1 MPSRKGADHVW
12 GYKKK
17 VNNIV
22 RNVEFHVLDEEKIKK
37 IHEKSL
43 YIMENIG
50 MRVGG
55 ERAVELLTGHGARIG
70 KDGLMRISAGM
81 VAKALESAP
90 KKLVL
95 YNRSGE
101 EAMVVD
107 SEKNQVYFGTHS
119 DQLEIVDPSDGGVRK
134 FLKKDVAAMCRIA
147 DALPNIHFVLSVG
160 MTADVNPRVQT
171 QSTFIETLRHFS
183 KTINFSSNSVD
194 SLKDC
199 LNIAAD
205 FAGGMQKLQEK
216 PFIFYYC
223 EPIPPLTHPPDS
235 TEKAYI
241 SAENRIPLIYMPYC
255 MMGGTSPVNLATTL
269 AQSNAEV
276 LFGLV
281 LSQLVSEGAPFI
293 YGAMP
298 SILDMR
304 TTIGSY
310 AAPEFHL
317 CVAAMADLAAY
328 YGLPFYGTAGCSDA
342 KAVDEQ
348 SVSEVAFQILSTM
361 LSKANLVHDVGVLDH
376 CNNVSPEMVVLAN
389 EIIEMMKYYTRGVD
403 AGEDDFVLDLVEKV
417 GPGGHYIEEMH
428 TLENFRQIWY
438 PDIFSREKVTQPGSS
453 IRQKIRQKIKGILEN
468 GAGPTLDPGQA
479 EVLDEWE
486 KKLGL

>member
-1 MPSRKGADHVW
+1 MSQ
-12 GYKKK
+12 
-17 VNNIV
+17 IV
-22 RNVEFHVLDEEKIKK
+22 RNIEFRVLDEEKIKK

-43 YIMENIG
+43 YIMEKIG

-55 ERAVELLTGHGARIG
+55 KRAVDLLTAHGARLG
-70 KDGLMRISAGM
+70 ADGLMRIGADM
-81 VAKALESAP
+81 VEKALQSAP

-101 EAMVVD
+101 EAMVID
-107 SEKNQVYFGTHS
+107 SENSQVYFGTHS
-119 DQLEIVDPSDGGVRK
+119 DQLEIVDPFDGGVRK
-134 FLKKDVAAMCRIA
+134 FLKKDVATMCRIA
-147 DALPNIHFVLSVG
+147 NALPHIHFVLSVG
-160 MTADVNPRVQT
+160 MTADVDPRVQT

-183 KTINFSSNSVD
+183 KTINFSSNNID

-235 TEKAYI
+235 TEKAFI
-241 SAENRIPLIYMPYC
+241 SAEHRIPLIYMPYC
-255 MMGGTSPVNLATTL
+255 MMGGTSPINLATTL

-281 LSQLVSEGAPFI
+281 LSQLVSEGTPYI

-348 SVSEVAFQILSTM
+348 SVSEVTFQILSTM
-361 LSKANLVHDVGVLDH
+361 LSKANLIHDVGVLDH

>member
-1 MPSRKGADHVW
+1 MSQ
-12 GYKKK
+12 
-17 VNNIV
+17 IV
-22 RNVEFHVLDEEKIKK
+22 RNIEFRVLDEEKIKK

-43 YIMENIG
+43 YIMEKIG

-55 ERAVELLTGHGARIG
+55 KRAVDLLTAHGARLG
-70 KDGLMRISAGM
+70 ADGLLRIGADM
-81 VAKALESAP
+81 VEKALQSAP

-101 EAMVVD
+101 EAMVID
-107 SEKNQVYFGTHS
+107 SENSQVYFGTHS
-119 DQLEIVDPSDGGVRK
+119 DQLEIVDPFDGGVRK
-134 FLKKDVAAMCRIA
+134 FLKKDVATMCRIA
-147 DALPNIHFVLSVG
+147 NALPHIHFVLSVG
-160 MTADVNPRVQT
+160 MTADVDPRVQT

-183 KTINFSSNSVD
+183 KTINFSSNNID

-235 TEKAYI
+235 TEKAFI
-241 SAENRIPLIYMPYC
+241 SAEHRIPLIYMPYC
-255 MMGGTSPVNLATTL
+255 MMGGTSPINLATTL

-281 LSQLVSEGAPFI
+281 LSQLVSEGTPYI

-348 SVSEVAFQILSTM
+348 SVSEVTFQILSTM
-361 LSKANLVHDVGVLDH
+361 LSKANLIHDVGVLDH

>member
-1 MPSRKGADHVW
+1 MSQ
-12 GYKKK
+12 
-17 VNNIV
+17 IV
-22 RNVEFHVLDEEKIKK
+22 RNIEFRVLDEETIKK

-43 YIMENIG
+43 YIMEKIG

-55 ERAVELLTGHGARIG
+55 KRAVDLLTAHGARLG
-70 KDGLMRISAGM
+70 ADGLMRIGADM
-81 VAKALESAP
+81 VEKALQSAP

-101 EAMVVD
+101 EAMVID
-107 SEKNQVYFGTHS
+107 SENSQVYFGTHS
-119 DQLEIVDPSDGGVRK
+119 DQLEIVDPFDGGVRK
-134 FLKKDVAAMCRIA
+134 FLKKDVATMCRIA
-147 DALPNIHFVLSVG
+147 NALPHIHFVLSVG
-160 MTADVNPRVQT
+160 MTADVDPRVQT

-183 KTINFSSNSVD
+183 KTINFSSNNID

-235 TEKAYI
+235 TEKAFI
-241 SAENRIPLIYMPYC
+241 SAEHRIPLIYMPYC
-255 MMGGTSPVNLATTL
+255 MMGGTSPINLATTL

-281 LSQLVSEGAPFI
+281 LSQLVSEGTPYI

-348 SVSEVAFQILSTM
+348 SVSEVTFQILSTM
-361 LSKANLVHDVGVLDH
+361 LSKANLIHDVGVLDH

>member
-1 MPSRKGADHVW
+1 MSQ
-12 GYKKK
+12 
-17 VNNIV
+17 IV
-22 RNVEFHVLDEEKIKK
+22 RNIEFRVLDEEKIKK

-43 YIMENIG
+43 YIMEKIG

-55 ERAVELLTGHGARIG
+55 KRAVDLLTAHGARLG
-70 KDGLMRISAGM
+70 ADGLMRIGADM
-81 VAKALESAP
+81 VEKALQSAP

-101 EAMVVD
+101 EAMVID
-107 SEKNQVYFGTHS
+107 SENSQVYFGTHS
-119 DQLEIVDPSDGGVRK
+119 DQLEIVDPFDGGVRK
-134 FLKKDVAAMCRIA
+134 FLKKDVATMCRIA
-147 DALPNIHFVLSVG
+147 NALPHIHFVLSVG
-160 MTADVNPRVQT
+160 MTADVDPRVQT

-183 KTINFSSNSVD
+183 KTINFSSNNID

-235 TEKAYI
+235 TEKAFI
-241 SAENRIPLIYMPYC
+241 SAEHRIPLIYMPYC
-255 MMGGTSPVNLATTL
+255 MMGGTSPINLATTL

-281 LSQLVSEGAPFI
+281 LSQLVSEGTPYI

-348 SVSEVAFQILSTM
+348 SVSEVTFQILSTM
-361 LSKANLVHDVGVLDH
+361 LSKANLIHDVGVLDH

-403 AGEDDFVLDLVEKV
+403 AREDDFVLDLVEKV

>member
-1 MPSRKGADHVW
+1 MSQ
-12 GYKKK
+12 
-17 VNNIV
+17 IV
-22 RNVEFHVLDEEKIKK
+22 RNIEFRVLDDEKIKK
-37 IHEKSL
+37 IHEKTL
-43 YIMENIG
+43 FIMENIG
-50 MRVGG
+50 MKVGG
-55 ERAVELLTGHGARIG
+55 ERAVDILTAHGARIG
-70 KDGLMRISAGM
+70 KDGLMRISADM
-81 VAKALESAP
+81 VAKAIESAP

-95 YNRSGE
+95 YNRNGE
-101 EAMVVD
+101 ETMVVD
-107 SEKNQVYFGTHS
+107 NENNQVYFGTHA
-119 DQLEIVDPSDGGVRK
+119 DQLEIVDPFAGGVRK
-134 FLKKDVAAMCRIA
+134 FLKKDVATMCRIA

-160 MTADVNPRVQT
+160 MTADVDPRVQT
-171 QSTFIETLRHFS
+171 QSTFIETLRNFN

-205 FAGGMQKLQEK
+205 FAGGMEKLQEK

-223 EPIPPLTHPPDS
+223 EPIPPLTHPSDS

-255 MMGGTSPVNLATTL
+255 MMGGTAPMNLATTL
-269 AQSNAEV
+269 AQCNAEI

-348 SVSEVAFQILSTM
+348 SVSEVTFQILSTM

-389 EIIEMMKYYTRGVD
+389 EIIESLKSYTRGIE
-403 AGEDDFVLDLVEKV
+403 AGEDDFVLDLVETV
-417 GPGGHYIEEMH
+417 GPGGHYIDQMH
-428 TLENFRQIWY
+428 TLENFRRVWY
-438 PDIFSREKVTQPGSS
+438 PEIFSREKITQPGSA
-453 IRQKIRQKIKGILEN
+453 IGEKIRQKIKGILESD
-468 GAGPTLDPGQA
+468 AGPALEQGQA
-479 EVLDEWE
+479 ELLDEWE